1 MSSSTQGRA
10 RFKFGGTL
18 AVLLALSPATAAAQP
33 GEPEI
38 VHPAVV
44 HDPPAEYPKELIAS
58 GKHADVILII
68 TIDKEG
74 RVADAVVDQSGGDL
88 FDRAANEAVM
98 KWSFTPASRNG
109 VAVSARIKV
118 PFHFAAPEPV
128 VAPTKVVTPPPAP
141 VSTVPTA
148 PTPPPE
154 VEDVSVHGSAYL
166 PSRGPSDY
174 EIPVGKLAA
183 VPRTDAAG
191 LLRLAPGVFLQ
202 NQGGA
207 GHPYQIYL
215 RGFDAREGQDLEF
228 SIDGIPINEVGNPH
242 GNGLV
247 DTHFII
253 PELVRN
259 LRVVE
264 GPYAPQQGNF
274 AVAGSALYD
283 VGPADPGFRVQAGYG
298 SFGTSRL
305 LASYRPEGYSEHTF
319 AAGEL
324 FTSDGFGQNRAS
336 SRATAMGGFEGK
348 LGAHGFFRVLATSYA
363 THYQQAGVLR
373 QDDLQAGRVGF
384 YDTYDTSQ
392 DGDSSRHS
400 LGVTLGDKIKSLHF
414 QQSAFVTL
422 RDFRLRSNLTGFLN
436 DPQEAWQ
443 TPHGQRGDLIDQQS
457 STVTFGGRGNA
468 RQQFELFGQKQE
480 VELGYLA
487 RVDQVGATQQRDR
500 FGTIIPYRTDLDLTS
515 TLTNIG
521 AYVDVGL
528 KPTKWLTL
536 RGGVRADFFQYRVKN
551 NCAQTTQASL
561 GVVAPDTECFQA
573 DRAGYRSAD
582 QTASTA
588 SGILEPRA
596 TVLVGSFSGFTLAA
610 SAGTGARSLD
620 PQYINQGLDTPYAK
634 IVSYEGGATYVRS
647 VGAVDLNVRSSFFS
661 THVDR
666 DLFFNETEGRATLG
680 SGTTRAGWAGS
691 TRVTGRF
698 FDVASS
704 LTLVRAKF
712 DDTGLQVPY
721 APGLVF
727 RTDGALFGELPLEL
741 FGHKLY
747 GTLGLGVSY
756 VAPRPLPYSETSD
769 AIFLVDAGASIR
781 WRSITLGVQSTN
793 LLGSE
798 YKAAEYNYVSDF
810 RSQGYPTLVA
820 SRQFIAGEPRTVF
833 GTLTFELGG
842 GQ

>member
-1 MSSSTQGRA
+1 MGR
-10 RFKFGGTL
+10 RLRTL
-18 AVLLALSPATAAAQP
+18 ALVVAGVLCPGLAAAQP

-44 HDPPAEYPKELIAS
+44 HDPPAEYPKEMLAS

-74 RVADAVVDQSGGDL
+74 KVADVAVDVSGGEA
-88 FDRAANEAVM
+88 FDKAATEAVM
-98 KWSFTPASRNG
+98 KWTFTPASRNG

-118 PFHFAAPEPV
+118 PFHFAAPEPIV
-128 VAPTKVVTPPPAP
+128 TPPKVVTPPAGPKPP
-141 VSTVPTA
+141 VD
-148 PTPPPE
+148 
-154 VEDVSVHGSAYL
+154 VEDVRVQGSTYL

-183 VPRTDAAG
+183 VPRMDAASV
-191 LLRLAPGVFLQ
+191 LRLAPGVFLQ

-228 SIDGIPINEVGNPH
+228 SIDGIPMNEVGNPH

-283 VGPADPGFRVQAGYG
+283 VGLAEPGFRAQATYG
-298 SFGTSRL
+298 SFNTARL

-324 FTSDGFGQNRAS
+324 QTSDGFGQNRAS
-336 SRATAMGGFEGK
+336 NRATAMAGFEGK
-348 LGAHGFFRVLATSYA
+348 LGAHGFFRLLATSYA

-373 QDDLQAGRVGF
+373 LDDVQAGRVGF
-384 YDTYDTSQ
+384 YDTYDASQ
-392 DGDSSRHS
+392 AGDSSRHS
-400 LGVTLGDKIKSLHF
+400 LGVIVGDKIKSLRF

-436 DPQEAWQ
+436 DPQETWQ
-443 TPHGQRGDLIDQQS
+443 TPHGQRGDLADQQAN
-457 STVTFGGRGNA
+457 TVTFGGRGSA
-468 RQQFELFGQKQE
+468 RQQFEVQGLKQE
-480 VELGYLA
+480 IELGYLA
-487 RVDQVGATQQRDR
+487 RVDVVDATQQRDR
-500 FGTIIPYRTDLDLTS
+500 FGTITSYRTDLDLAS

-521 AYVDVGL
+521 AYVDLGL

-536 RGGVRADFFQYRVKN
+536 RGGLRADFFHYRVKN
-551 NCAQTTQASL
+551 RCAITSQSSL
-561 GVVAPDTECFQA
+561 GSDPPDTECFSS
-573 DRAGYRSAD
+573 DRAGYRGAD

-596 TVLVGSFSGFTLAA
+596 TVLFGPFSGVTLAA

-620 PQYINQGLDTPYAK
+620 PQYINQGLETPYAK
-634 IVSYEGGATYVRS
+634 IASYEGGATFVRS
-647 VGAVDLNVRSSFFS
+647 VGPIDLNLRSAFFV

-666 DLFFNETEGRATLG
+666 DLIFNETEGRATLAN
-680 SGTTRAGWAGS
+680 GTTRSGWSGS
-691 TRVTGRF
+691 GRVTGKF

-704 LTLVRAKF
+704 LTLVQAKF
-712 DDTGLQVPY
+712 DDTGMRVPY

-727 RTDGALFGELPLEL
+727 RADGALFGSLPIKIM
-741 FGHKLY
+741 GHALY
-747 GTLGLGVSY
+747 GTLGVGVSY
-756 VAPRPLPYSETSD
+756 VAPRPLPLSETSD
-769 AIFLVDAGASIR
+769 PIFLVDAGASLRFR
-781 WRSITLGVQSTN
+781 WITFGIQSTN
-793 LLGSE
+793 LFGNE
-798 YKAAEYNYVSDF
+798 YKSAEYNYVSDF

-820 SRQFIAGEPRTVF
+820 SRHFIAGEPRGVF
-833 GTLTFELGG
+833 GTITIQLGG
-842 GQ
+842 GT

>member
-1 MSSSTQGRA
+1 MSDVGRRLRA
-10 RFKFGGTL
+10 L
-18 AVLLALSPATAAAQP
+18 AFVFAGVLCPAVAAAQP

-44 HDPPAEYPKELIAS
+44 HDPPAEYPKEMLAS

-74 RVADAVVDQSGGDL
+74 KVADVSVDISGGDA
-88 FDRAANEAVM
+88 FDRAATEAVM

-118 PFHFAAPEPV
+118 PFHFAAPEPIV
-128 VAPTKVVTPPPAP
+128 TPPKVVTPPAPPKPPAD
-141 VSTVPTA
+141 
-148 PTPPPE
+148 
-154 VEDVSVHGSAYL
+154 VEDVRVQGSTYL
-166 PSRGPSDY
+166 PSRGPSDF

-183 VPRTDAAG
+183 VPRMDAASV
-191 LLRLAPGVFLQ
+191 LRLAPGVFLQ

-228 SIDGIPINEVGNPH
+228 SIDGIPMNEVGNPH

-283 VGPADPGFRVQAGYG
+283 VGLAEPGFRAQATYG
-298 SFGTSRL
+298 SFNTARL
-305 LASYRPEGYSEHTF
+305 LASYRPDGYSEHTF

-324 FTSDGFGQNRAS
+324 QTQGGFGQNRAS
-336 SRATAMGGFEGK
+336 NRATAMAGFEGK
-348 LGAHGFFRVLATSYA
+348 LGAHGFFRLLATSYA

-373 QDDLQAGRVGF
+373 LDDVQAGRVGF
-384 YDTYDTSQ
+384 YDTYDASQ
-392 DGDSSRHS
+392 AGDSSRHS
-400 LGVTLGDKIKSLHF
+400 LGVIVGDKIKSLRF

-436 DPQEAWQ
+436 DPQETWQ
-443 TPHGQRGDLIDQQS
+443 TPHGQRGDLTDQQS
-457 STVTFGGRGNA
+457 NTVTFGGRGSA
-468 RQQFELFGQKQE
+468 RQQFEAFGLKQE

-487 RVDQVGATQQRDR
+487 RVDVVDATQQRDR
-500 FGTIIPYRTDLDLTS
+500 FGTIIPYRTDLDLAS

-521 AYVDVGL
+521 AYVDLGL

-536 RGGVRADFFQYRVKN
+536 RGGLRADFFHYRSTN
-551 NCAQTTQASL
+551 RCAQTSQSSIGA
-561 GVVAPDTECFQA
+561 APADTECFQA
-573 DRAGYRSAD
+573 DRLGYRSAD

-588 SGILEPRA
+588 SGILQPRA
-596 TVLVGSFSGFTLAA
+596 TVLVGPFSGFTIAA
-610 SAGTGARSLD
+610 SAGSGARSLD

-634 IVSYEGGATYVRS
+634 IVSYEGGASFVRS
-647 VGAVDLNVRSSFFS
+647 LGALDVNVRSAFFS

-666 DLFFNETEGRATLG
+666 DLIFNETEGRATLA
-680 SGTTRAGWAGS
+680 SGTTRTGWSGS
-691 TRVTGRF
+691 ARVTGKF
-698 FDVASS
+698 FDIASS

-721 APGLVF
+721 APGLVA
-727 RTDGALFGELPLEL
+727 RADGALFGDLPIKIA
-741 FGHKLY
+741 GRALY
-747 GTLGLGVSY
+747 GTLGVGFSY
-756 VAPRPLPYSETSD
+756 VAPRPLPLSETSD
-769 AIFLVDAGASIR
+769 PIVLTDVGASVR
-781 WRSITLGVQSTN
+781 WRWITLGVQSTN
-793 LLGSE
+793 LFGNQYRS
-798 YKAAEYNYVSDF
+798 AEYNYVSDF

-820 SRQFIAGEPRTVF
+820 SRHFVAGEPRAVY
-833 GTLTFELGG
+833 GTLTFQLGDG
-842 GQ
+842 T